1 MKIKFPAQ
9 ISPKFKKIFAKI
21 SLYKCPKIQ
30 LFLKKFAKK
39 KKKTLFINQKSL
51 KFRRISF

>member
-39 KKKTLFINQKSL
+39 KKTLFINQKSL

>member
-39 KKKTLFINQKSL
+39 KKNAFY
-51 KFRRISF
+51 